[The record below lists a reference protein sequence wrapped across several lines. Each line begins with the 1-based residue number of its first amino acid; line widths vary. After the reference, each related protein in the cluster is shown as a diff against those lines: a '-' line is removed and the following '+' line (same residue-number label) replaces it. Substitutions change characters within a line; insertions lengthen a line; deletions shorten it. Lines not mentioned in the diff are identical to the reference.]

1 MRKLT
6 WVAALLGALAWTPAA
21 AQSTTREG
29 RADPSEQV
37 KERSSEAKQKVGQE
51 MEGAGRRMQGEDP
64 AGRAAADRTGQDGTA
79 AQPGHSGAMAGHEK
93 RHPLFEGKSN
103 FDVEGKVQRASAT
116 SLTVTREDLPPATL
130 TIDRN
135 TKIELDGQQT
145 SARMLRP
152 GQDVKASF
160 NLQGAKAMA
169 VEVKAEKKD

>member
-6 WVAALLGALAWTPAA
+6 WVAALLGAFAWSSAG

-29 RADPSEQV
+29 RDDPAQQT
-37 KERSSEAKQKVGQE
+37 KERASEAKQR
-51 MEGAGRRMQGEDP
+51 AGEATERAGERMQGE
-64 AGRAAADRTGQDGTA
+64 RSEQTGTA
-79 AQPGHSGAMAGHEK
+79 GQSGMSSTMTGNEK

-103 FDVEGKVQRASAT
+103 FDLEGKVQKATAT
-116 SLTVTREDLPPATL
+116 SITVTREDLPPATL

-135 TKIELDGQQT
+135 TKVELDGQQT

-160 NLQGAKAMA
+160 NLQGSKAMA
-169 VEVKAEKKD
+169 VEVKAEKRE